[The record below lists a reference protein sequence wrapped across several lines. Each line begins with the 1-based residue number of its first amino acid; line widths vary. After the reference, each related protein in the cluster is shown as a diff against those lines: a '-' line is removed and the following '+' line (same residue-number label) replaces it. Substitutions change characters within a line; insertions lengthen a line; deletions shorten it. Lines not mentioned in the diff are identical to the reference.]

1 MSLPV
6 DGANRTVGS
15 FSLANSTVWLPT
27 IQRKKKLVKMTESRT
42 ALCDLTKEIAH
53 NSTSGA
59 RY

>member
-6 DGANRTVGS
+6 DGAIRTVGS

-27 IQRKKKLVKMTESRT
+27 LQRKKLVKMTESRT
-42 ALCDLTKEIAH
+42 ALCNLTKEIAH